1 MAEKGYC
8 DIRAL
13 NDLENGILSFS
24 RRMADSNSEIEHM
37 VDLYF
42 QDFERGLQILEERL
56 REAEEELERA
66 EDELECKRNERVWVE
81 DEDGDGHW
89 EHADCSVEEAAVA
102 RCRVKRDMC
111 KRDVDEC
118 RQMIADARTKRY
130 IIAEKFSVVENNSRI
145 ALDKLGQIKES
156 VEHYLSI
163 QVPSSFSSAGSSHSF
178 PSSRLASPPSGPYVQ
193 TDSAPKGLDVQ
204 RPRSPVNTNQSYG
217 PSPSVVTE
225 RPRSP
230 ISESVHPTPQRPVTE
245 ADRPRSPFGN
255 GDRVSRLGVNS
266 FREGLNKV
274 QDKYKDEDTDE

>member
-1 MAEKGYC
+1 MEEKGYS

-13 NDLENGILSFS
+13 DGLENGIHSFS
-24 RRMADSNSEIEHM
+24 RKIADSNSEIEHM

-56 REAEEELERA
+56 SKA
-66 EDELECKRNERVWVE
+66 
-81 DEDGDGHW
+81 
-89 EHADCSVEEAAVA
+89 EEAAVA

-118 RQMIADARTKRY
+118 RQMISDARTKRY
-130 IIAEKFSVVENNSRI
+130 IIAEKFSVVENNSRM
-145 ALDKLGQIKES
+145 ALDKLGQIKEK
-156 VEHYLSI
+156 VERHRSI

-178 PSSRLASPPSGPYVQ
+178 PSSRLASHPSGPYVQ

-266 FREGLNKV
+266 FREGLRKL